1 MNDTPDHDF
10 VQGEPQPED
19 KVAASARASAVS
31 NPQADPEVQ
40 DQHAAE
46 GQNILQFQ
54 SALARLQ
61 LADADGWG
69 TEQLARLA
77 EELAPTFAAATA
89 GSQASS

>member
-10 VQGEPQPED
+10 VQGGPQPED

-46 GQNILQFQ
+46 GQEILQLQ

-61 LADADGWG
+61 QAEADGRG
-69 TEQLARLA
+69 PEQLARLA
-77 EELAPTFAAATA
+77 EKLAPTFAAAAA
-89 GSQASS
+89 GAQASS